1 MFTKR
6 TIIGTIVG
14 AAIIALGLG
23 SLIMAFG
30 LQIVEIDD
38 KYGIG
43 EGTSYKFNAPES
55 SEQNVKIVGE
65 SFDITLKTPADGL
78 QIPEPTE
85 HKKEVTF
92 QWFHL
97 EDGESKLEIQNT
109 GQSELYVTG
118 TVQISTDP
126 IYYTYHVL
134 VMISGIVII
143 GFSAGF
149 SIRKPRGF

>member
-1 MFTKR
+1 MFSKR

-14 AAIIALGLG
+14 SAIIALGFG
-23 SLIMAFG
+23 SLIMSLG
-30 LQIVEIDD
+30 LQTVEIDD
-38 KYGIG
+38 NYGIG
-43 EGTSYKFNAPES
+43 EGTSYRFTAPEH
-55 SEQNVKIVGE
+55 SEQNVKISGD
-65 SFDITLKTPADGL
+65 SFDVTLSTPADGL
-78 QIPEPTE
+78 QIPLTE
-85 HKKEVTF
+85 HKKDVTL

-97 EDGESKLEIQNT
+97 ADGDSKLDIQNT
-109 GQSELYVTG
+109 GQSELHVVG
-118 TVQISTDP
+118 IVHISTDP